1 MLVTPPVVGGRGA
14 SRQGH
19 DLEPIVCVLW
29 EQVVRRD
36 SLLNEWQQEW
46 RGLERHR

>member
-14 SRQGH
+14 SK
-19 DLEPIVCVLW
+19 PIVCMLW

-46 RGLERHR
+46 RGIGEKDGTETVH